1 MVIWIIGLSGSGK
14 TTILDKVYNEI
25 SLKAKHIVKI
35 DGDIIREVFNNDLVI
50 QLNIEKEMQ
59 KEFLNYANF

>member
-35 DGDIIREVFNNDLVI
+35 DDIIREV
-50 QLNIEKEMQ
+50 
-59 KEFLNYANF
+59 